1 MTAVRLEAE
10 AVLWRR
16 TASDLR
22 VMSIITGLYEIVKI
36 PCKSCKMLKP
46 LSSFYLRS
54 ASLRKHDNDV
64 EAICVSCW
72 DERVKN
78 RKNKAA

>member
-1 MTAVRLEAE
+1 MTALRSEAE
-10 AVLWRR
+10 AVLWRG

-22 VMSIITGLYEIVKI
+22 VRSVYGSYEIVKK
-36 PCKSCKMLKP
+36 PCNSCRTVKP

-54 ASLRKHDNDV
+54 ASMRKHDNDV

-72 DERVKN
+72 DD
-78 RKNKAA
+78 RKKARS